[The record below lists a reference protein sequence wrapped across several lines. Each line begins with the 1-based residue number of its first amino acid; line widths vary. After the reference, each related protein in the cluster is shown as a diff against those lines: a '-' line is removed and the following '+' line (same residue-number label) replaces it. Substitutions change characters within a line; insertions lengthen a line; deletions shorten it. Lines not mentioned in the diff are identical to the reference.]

1 MVIYIYDNHLHTIV
15 SIFQLYFM
23 NSLAFRWSLQ
33 PTVLIG
39 SLDSGDQPALIP
51 LCFFALLNT
60 YTADFSGLVFQQK
73 LSYNNWVWVNTY
85 RYIFSGMNIHKSQL
99 FWGSLG
105 IRVLTHPQLSK
116 TDVLPAKTEGPP
128 CFFHVFST

>member
-60 YTADFSGLVFQQK
+60 YTAEIGSGFPAKVELQ
-73 LSYNNWVWVNTY
+73 
-85 RYIFSGMNIHKSQL
+85 
-99 FWGSLG
+99 
-105 IRVLTHPQLSK
+105 QLSK
-116 TDVLPAKTEGPP
+116 TDVLAAKTVGPP
-128 CFFHVFST
+128 CFFMFSQHKMVSLAKDVPRILLV